1 MVAPFIVMR
10 SFVLAL
16 VSVVLACFTTGCGL
30 FGGVSVQTAK
40 TISKPPA
47 SVLVYLS
54 VEDRGKPVDSLG
66 ESNFSIYENDV
77 LLDSKTTHLQL
88 LPRDTVADGHSV
100 LLLDLSGEIDRT
112 LLTRIA
118 RGAERFVEKVST
130 TQAVTVLVFD
140 GSKDARLV
148 ARFPRVEAAEER
160 PLPDLSPF
168 VSGDASRDLN
178 GAVLRAVEVLE
189 EELERSEKAVKLGTV
204 ALLARGPDL
213 AGRHTDDALYEVVDH
228 SRYEFYLLAPK
239 DAKIPTAGAL
249 GRDEEFEYETNDTLP
264 MILTELGM
272 RVRGA
277 WGRHYLLS
285 YCSPA
290 RGGERDVKIVV
301 NFDDRSGG
309 QRKGKAKTTF
319 DATGFDS
326 GCGPMRP
333 ILRALAEAEARER
346 EAQAKAEAEAA
357 AERQK
362 AEERAAARKRQL
374 EAERRAKAA
383 SDSAEKALGE
393 GQGRDDEEVVAPP
406 TSGNYE

>member
-1 MVAPFIVMR
+1 M
-10 SFVLAL
+10 
-16 VSVVLACFTTGCGL
+16 
-30 FGGVSVQTAK
+30 FGGVSVQMSK
-40 TISKPPA
+40 TLAKPPA

-66 ESNFSIYENDV
+66 ASNFSVYENDV

-88 LPRDTVADGHSV
+88 LPRDTVADGHTV

-112 LLTRIA
+112 LLNRIA
-118 RGAERFVEKVST
+118 RGAEQFVEKVST

-140 GSKDARLV
+140 GSKEARLV
-148 ARFPRVEAAEER
+148 ARFPKVEAVEER

-178 GAVLRAVEVLE
+178 GAVLRAIAVLE
-189 EELERSEKAVKLGTV
+189 EELGRSDKAVKLGTV

-213 AGRHTDDALYEVVDH
+213 AGRHSDDALYEVVDR
-228 SRYEFYLLAPK
+228 SRSEFYLLAPK

-264 MILTELGM
+264 MTMTDLGM

-277 WGRHYLLS
+277 WGRHYLIS

-290 RGGERDVKIVV
+290 RGGERDVKITV
-301 NFDDRSGG
+301 NFDDPHGD
-309 QRKGKAKTTF
+309 QRKGKAKTKF
-319 DATGFDS
+319 DASGFDS

-333 ILRALAEAEARER
+333 LLRAIAEAEERER

-374 EAERRAKAA
+374 EAERRAKEANQ
-383 SDSAEKALGE
+383 SAEEALGE
-393 GQGRDDEEVVAPP
+393 GQAEDDEEVVAPP